1 MNILPVGAVVAEDDE
16 EVESSVCEV
25 LSGGQWLVENVGG
38 DEVDKNVGG
47 GLLLLLRQSD
57 DTLRVKHVGGGLRID
72 GLQRPHFQGAH
83 VALHVGVWLQ
93 LLRDAVRLNK

>member
-1 MNILPVGAVVAEDDE
+1 M
-16 EVESSVCEV
+16 
-25 LSGGQWLVENVGG
+25 GG

-72 GLQRPHFQGAH
+72 
-83 VALHVGVWLQ
+83 
-93 LLRDAVRLNK
+93 VRVM

>member
-1 MNILPVGAVVAEDDE
+1 M
-16 EVESSVCEV
+16 
-25 LSGGQWLVENVGG
+25 GG

-47 GLLLLLRQSD
+47 GLLLLLLRQSD

-72 GLQRPHFQGAH
+72 GLQRPHFQGEH

-93 LLRDAVRLNK
+93 LLRDAVRLNFKTDVYVKSVPLNVSNVVSRYP

>member
-1 MNILPVGAVVAEDDE
+1 M
-16 EVESSVCEV
+16 
-25 LSGGQWLVENVGG
+25 GG

-72 GLQRPHFQGAH
+72 GLQRPHFQGEH

-93 LLRDAVRLNK
+93 LLRDAVRLNKKRMCMFNLSHLMYRLDEYSIK

>member
-1 MNILPVGAVVAEDDE
+1 M
-16 EVESSVCEV
+16 
-25 LSGGQWLVENVGG
+25 ENVGG

-72 GLQRPHFQGAH
+72 GLQRPHFQGEH

-93 LLRDAVRLNK
+93 LLRDAVRLNEKRMCMFNLSLSIIVSKYP

>member
-1 MNILPVGAVVAEDDE
+1 M
-16 EVESSVCEV
+16 
-25 LSGGQWLVENVGG
+25 ENVGG

-72 GLQRPHFQGAH
+72 GLQRPHFQGEH

-93 LLRDAVRLNK
+93 LLRDAVRLNRKRICMFNISYLMYSILAMMRVVSKYQ

>member
-1 MNILPVGAVVAEDDE
+1 M
-16 EVESSVCEV
+16 
-25 LSGGQWLVENVGG
+25 ENVGG

-72 GLQRPHFQGAH
+72 GLQRPHFQGEH

-93 LLRDAVRLNK
+93 LLRDAVRLNEKGYVCSICPTKCINISIVSKYQ